1 MTKFKN
7 LMSIKSYLHQILLD
21 ETSNINSDF
30 IFVIV
35 PVLSIT
41 ILMFGLRA
49 LLLDINKI
57 KLQNN
62 S

>member
-1 MTKFKN
+1 
-7 LMSIKSYLHQILLD
+7 MSIKSYLHQILLD
-21 ETSNINSDF
+21 ETSKINSDF

-49 LLLDINKI
+49 LLLDINKV

>member
-1 MTKFKN
+1 MNKFKN

-21 ETSNINSDF
+21 ETLNINSDF

-57 KLQNN
+57 KLQKN